1 MKVIKERIIGK
12 VKDRGE
18 AKKPQGFL
26 NREQRRKYGI
36 SVVNDQLK
44 NRNVAMANNQC
55 GFGLILTTHL
65 GCIIFL
71 WWSLKLYDRRV
82 PVERPRRFARIAAFV
97 RALRKR

>member
-1 MKVIKERIIGK
+1 LKVIKERIIGK

-55 GFGLILTTHL
+55 GFGLIHHAPGLHH
-65 GCIIFL
+65 F
-71 WWSLKLYDRRV
+71 SLV
-82 PVERPRRFARIAAFV
+82 VTQT
-97 RALRKR
+97 LRSPGSS